1 MVSNLLIMDYVED
14 RNRLEQDVY
23 LSVTVLFYNCM
34 LNPFTI

>member
-23 LSVTVLFYNCM
+23 LSVTGLFYNCM
-34 LNPFTI
+34 LNLFTL